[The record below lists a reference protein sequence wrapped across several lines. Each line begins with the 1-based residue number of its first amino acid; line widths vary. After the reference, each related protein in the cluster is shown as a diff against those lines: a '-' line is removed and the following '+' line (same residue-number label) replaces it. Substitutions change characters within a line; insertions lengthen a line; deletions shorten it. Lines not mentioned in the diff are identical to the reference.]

1 MPSPSS
7 ISNWLKNVCG
17 ARIFFVLARTLKD
30 VKMKLRTLLE
40 TFTEPLFLLIYVR
53 YIVLHSTL
61 FSSNNGVKIHQIN
74 CRPKGRAIATL
85 KGTVSRD

>member
-7 ISNWLKNVCG
+7 ISNWLKDVCG
-17 ARIFFVLARTLKD
+17 TRNFFVLARTLKD

-53 YIVLHSTL
+53 
-61 FSSNNGVKIHQIN
+61 
-74 CRPKGRAIATL
+74 
-85 KGTVSRD
+85 